1 MSKTVT
7 IEIEVGSQM
16 LDQLNSVLAI
26 LNVTRSSLPT
36 YAIEQLQQ
44 LVEHNL
50 NCDGTC
56 VYADCTQSKIAKAG
70 N

>member
-1 MSKTVT
+1 MKKLVT
-7 IEIEVGSQM
+7 IEIEVGIQM
-16 LDQLNSVLAI
+16 LDQLNSVLEI
-26 LNVTRSSLPT
+26 LDVTRSSLPT

-44 LVEHNL
+44 VVEHNL

-56 VYADCTQSKIAKAG
+56 GYEKGCSVAKAG